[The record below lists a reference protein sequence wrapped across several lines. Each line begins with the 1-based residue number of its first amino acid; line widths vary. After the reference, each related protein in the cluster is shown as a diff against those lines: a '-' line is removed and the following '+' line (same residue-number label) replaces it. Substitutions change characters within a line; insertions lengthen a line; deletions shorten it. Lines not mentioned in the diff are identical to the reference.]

1 MIHRNFR
8 KYENRIVCGMVGEG
22 SDCLG
27 FDDELSF
34 VFLMRRDGVPPFTPG
49 PEVAEM
55 MFVPL
60 EDFALAH
67 LDPHDLPAR
76 GMDGAPLTLP
86 HEKLACLH
94 GEEWNG
100 VREIVERLLDDD
112 HS

>member
-1 MIHRNFR
+1 MQFGAVYAPGGSFR
-8 KYENRIVCGMVGEG
+8 QRYVRADG
-22 SDCLG
+22 G